1 MLNEYLGVCAD
12 QMIERGRLLLAKI
25 PRRLPVEYSGLVEL
39 CRMRLNAAIADFR
52 SLKQSLGDERVPAS
66 VHQRLFRRAVGELD
80 LIEMVG
86 IVALAR
92 AEQDDH
98 RLSVLLHEICR
109 EIRYPRPVPVVTT
122 LSRQYF
128 HIYPAFNLLF
138 VPLTEGYFLLH
149 LPDLYHEL
157 GHPLIADENDPLVEP
172 FKVQCATS
180 AGEAHAYFTAE
191 RIREE
196 RGRGP
201 REIALVLENAA
212 QSWLWYWTVEFYC
225 DLFAVATLG
234 PAFPWAHLHLHAK
247 RGRDPYEVP
256 RRGPTSHP
264 ADAARMHVLLN
275 ALKKLG
281 FDTDAQEIAACWQ
294 QLLAN
299 IGAAAEPEY
308 HRCYPESLME
318 VCVSHALEGVQRI
331 GCRIAAPG
339 TTDRVHAVLNEA
351 WRKVWR
357 QAGDYVRWERNSVE
371 ALLSPPRAAVGSE
384 RAR

>member
-25 PRRLPVEYSGLVEL
+25 PRSLPVEYGALVEL
-39 CRMRLNAAIADFR
+39 CRMRLNASIGDFR
-52 SLKQSLGDERVPAS
+52 RLKQSLNDTRVPIS

-80 LIEMVG
+80 LVEMVG

-92 AEQDDH
+92 AEKDDH
-98 RLSVLLHEICR
+98 RLTALLREICA
-109 EIRYPRPVPVVTT
+109 EIRYPRTVPVVTT

-128 HIYPAFNLLF
+128 HIFPAFNLLF

-157 GHPLIADENDPLVEP
+157 GHPLLADENDPVVEP
-172 FKVQCATS
+172 FKVECVTT
-180 AGEAHAYFTAE
+180 AGEAHAHFVDE

-201 REIALVLENAA
+201 REIPFLLDNAG
-212 QSWLWYWTVEFYC
+212 QSWLWYWGVEFFC

-256 RRGPTSHP
+256 LKGPTSHP
-264 ADAARMHVLLN
+264 ADAARMYVMLS
-275 ALKKLG
+275 ALKRLG
-281 FDTDAQEIAACWQ
+281 FDSEFRDIAARWEE
-294 QLLAN
+294 LLRN
-299 IGAAAEPEY
+299 IGAAPQPEY
-308 HRCYPESLME
+308 HRCYPQALLER
-318 VCVSHALEGVQRI
+318 CVERGLQGVRNI
-331 GCRIAAPG
+331 GCRVAGPG
-339 TTDRVHAVLNEA
+339 TADRVHTLLNEA
-351 WRKVWR
+351 WRRLWCD
-357 QAGDYVRWERNSVE
+357 AAAYVQWERSAVE
-371 ALLSPPRAAVGSE
+371 SLLNVNAAPV
-384 RAR
+384 R